1 MAATVVYKLFGCKR
15 GVIWVPATACD
26 VATAQATG
34 GSGLVVG
41 TGQGLDYDGASVIL
55 PHKIQVGTEV
65 EYVTG
70 LTAPDNLAVVRAKD
84 STVQAAHATGT
95 AVVKH
100 IVPVLIPKTN
110 VFDVNTNIVTIP
122 FTGDGDIENVYESNG
137 ITGTLGTSKFTMD
150 LLRWVAGITPQLTG
164 LYSDETNRSY
174 PELGNYPEVQI
185 DLDYKAINELTK
197 QRTRLRITIWQ
208 ADLQKPVAIGNAGN
222 NTAQG
227 TSLQWS
233 AVATTT
239 DLFGNQLIGVSA
251 TPVHYSYSELVAA

>member
-1 MAATVVYKLFGCKR
+1 MAVTVYKLFGCKR
-15 GVIWVPATACD
+15 GVIWVPATAAD
-26 VATAQATG
+26 VATVQATG
-34 GSGLVVG
+34 SSGLVVG
-41 TGQGLDYDGASVIL
+41 AGQGLDFVGASTLL
-55 PHKIQVGTEV
+55 PHKILIGSEV
-65 EYVTG
+65 EYVTDVP
-70 LTAPDNLAVVRAKD
+70 TTDNLTTVRAKD
-84 STVQAAHATGT
+84 ATVQASHATGT
-95 AVVKH
+95 AAILH
-100 IVPVLIPKTN
+100 LVPVLIPKVN

-150 LLRWVAGITPQLTG
+150 LLKWVAGVVPQLTG
-164 LYSDETNRSY
+164 LYSDETNRTY

-208 ADLQKPVAIGNAGN
+208 ADLQKPIAIGNAGN

-239 DLFGNQLIGVSA
+239 DLFGRQLAGVAA